1 MCLKYFVFLVVIL
14 SPSTRKCNTLCK
26 TDRQTE
32 IWSFVSIARREE
44 VKEFPCAELH

>member
-14 SPSTRKCNTLCK
+14 SSSSRKCNTSWQ
-26 TDRQTE
+26 TDRETV